1 MTLLKTGTSQVIFS
15 MCIFYIYQTV
25 WDRYSTVQ
33 HGVFHAAVCLNE
45 NLHLSWILLSIVLRL
60 LLNKCS
66 GKIIHLR
73 LCGLQFFFLTRTTTA
88 SKQTKTNFK
97 LSNRQSNNHKMNS
110 DKSCKIA
117 SIENHLHSTFPSVY
131 PE

>member
-25 WDRYSTVQ
+25 WDRYSPVQ

-45 NLHLSWILLSIVLRL
+45 NLHLAWILLSIVLRL

-66 GKIIHLR
+66 GMIIPLR
-73 LCGLQFFFLTRTTTA
+73 LCGFQFFFSKRVQQQQA
-88 SKQTKTNFK
+88 NRQKQTSSYQTG
-97 LSNRQSNNHKMNS
+97 NRTITK
-110 DKSCKIA
+110 
-117 SIENHLHSTFPSVY
+117 
-131 PE
+131 

>member
-73 LCGLQFFFLTRTTTA
+73 LCGLQFFFSKRVQQQQA
-88 SKQTKTNFK
+88 NRQKQTSSYQTG
-97 LSNRQSNNHKMNS
+97 NRTITK
-110 DKSCKIA
+110 
-117 SIENHLHSTFPSVY
+117 
-131 PE
+131 